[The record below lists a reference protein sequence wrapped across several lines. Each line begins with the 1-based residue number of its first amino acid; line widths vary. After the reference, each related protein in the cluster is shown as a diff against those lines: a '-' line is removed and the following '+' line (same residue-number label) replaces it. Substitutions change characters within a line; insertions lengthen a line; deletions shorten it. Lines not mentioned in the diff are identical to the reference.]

1 MNVSLRYES
10 DFAAAIYYPGESS
23 VPSLQLNTYSLK
35 LYMVTQSADTAQINL
50 AMDRVRAW
58 IYDELVH
65 TVFVSQAH
73 NDAAESLTA
82 LGINITTLPEDP
94 LDQII
99 GIMLYCKLNAIM
111 CERMF
116 VEQLEVSSKLGDQIW
131 YTHSEGDP
139 VGPFAAAGWWHEP
152 NTSHRDA
159 GTKTPTGTVTKMRN
173 AGWKKYDLEWP
184 SGRAATDGSTVVFAD
199 FKHDET

>member
-10 DFAAAIYYPGESS
+10 DFAAAIYYPGDA
-23 VPSLQLNTYSLK
+23 VPSLQLNSYSVK
-35 LYMVTQSADTAQINL
+35 LHLITRSEDTAQINL

-58 IYDELVH
+58 IYDELAH
-65 TVFVSQAH
+65 TVFLSQAH
-73 NDAAESLTA
+73 TDTAASLTA
-82 LGINITTLPEDP
+82 LGANITTLPEDP

-116 VEQLEVSSKLGDQIW
+116 VEQLELSSKLGDQVW
-131 YTHSEGDP
+131 YTHSDGDP
-139 VGPFAAAGWWHEP
+139 VGPFAASGWWHEP
-152 NTSHRDA
+152 NTSHSDMGSVAR
-159 GTKTPTGTVTKMRN
+159 TGTVTKMRN

-199 FKHDET
+199 FKHNET